1 MNPDHLRFNKNIK
14 KGETFKMGLNLKEN
28 PDFAG
33 WATVYN
39 VKCSDGRTLKPNS
52 FKDCDG
58 IKVPIVYNH
67 DHQDINGVL
76 GHAYLENRADRGVYA
91 YCYLN
96 DTENGQAAKEM
107 VKHGDIQA
115 LSIYANKLKEQ
126 AGNVYH
132 GMIREVSLV
141 LASANPKA
149 YIDTVLVHSDPETD
163 EWEAEMYFGEPI
175 DTDIELKHSE
185 DEAKEDEKSDDSEL
199 QHAEESK
206 QEEKK
211 MAAPNE
217 GTEKTIG
224 EVFDEM
230 TPEQKNVV
238 YAIVGKAVEDALA
251 GEGEDSEDEGEN
263 EDMKHNAFDNGYDE
277 QQDEIHVLSHS
288 EVKDIFKDAPQVG
301 SLRSAVLA
309 HTDDYGIEN
318 IDYLFPDAKLNSED
332 PQFIRRKDDWVAKVM
347 TGVGHNPFS
356 RIKSIFADITEDDA
370 RAKGYIKGNYKKEEV
385 FRLLKRKTE
394 PTTVYK
400 KQKFDRDDIV
410 DITDFDTVAMVKKE
424 MRWMYDEEVARA
436 ILVGD
441 GRPASSDD
449 HISEEHI
456 RPIWKEED
464 LFTVRKDVAVVA
476 NATADV
482 KAKTFI
488 KTAIKARKDY
498 RGSGNP
504 VLFTTEDLLTDM
516 LLLEDGIGHPMYDT
530 EEKLRTALRVSE
542 IITVPVMEGLSRTTD
557 KGETKNLLGII
568 VNLSDY
574 KVGTDK
580 RGQLTMFDD
589 FDIDYNKMIYLMEG
603 RMSGCLVKPFSA
615 IILEESI
622 SVTLTVE
629 PTSPNETRYGKEV
642 DDLQSNV
649 EVNSNAIVGTL
660 RYVTG
665 YTGFSGDP
673 ALQSGN
679 FLALDLSATP
689 VDAVIK
695 AEVIGGDSEGNPVT
709 VDDGVLVIRVTD
721 RKQKLHLTVT
731 SDANI
736 IDKTYNFGSLKLKT
750 ASN

>member
-1 MNPDHLRFNKNIK
+1 
-14 KGETFKMGLNLKEN
+14 
-28 PDFAG
+28 
-33 WATVYN
+33 
-39 VKCSDGRTLKPNS
+39 
-52 FKDCDG
+52 
-58 IKVPIVYNH
+58 
-67 DHQDINGVL
+67 
-76 GHAYLENRADRGVYA
+76 
-91 YCYLN
+91 
-96 DTENGQAAKEM
+96 
-107 VKHGDIQA
+107 
-115 LSIYANKLKEQ
+115 
-126 AGNVYH
+126 
-132 GMIREVSLV
+132 MIREVSLV

-149 YIDTVLVHSDPETD
+149 YIDTVLTHSDPETD

-175 DTDIELKHSE
+175 DTDIELKHS
-185 DEAKEDEKSDDSEL
+185 DDASDDS
-199 QHAEESK
+199 QSAEGKETDEPK
-206 QEEKK
+206 EEKQ
-211 MAAPNE
+211 MAS
-217 GTEKTIG
+217 EKTVG
-224 EVFDEM
+224 EIFDEFDD
-230 TPEQKNVV
+230 EQKEAV
-238 YAIVGKAVEDALA
+238 YAIVGEAVESALA
-251 GEGEDSEDEGEN
+251 ENDEEDYDDEDGGDE
-263 EDMKHNAFDNGYDE
+263 EDMKHNAFDEDYGYNED
-277 QQDEIHVLSHS
+277 IHVLSHS
-288 EVKDIFKDAPQVG
+288 EIQDIFADAKACG
-301 SLRSAVLA
+301 SLRQSVLA

-318 IDYLFPDAKLNSED
+318 IDYLFPEAKLNSED
-332 PQFIRRKDDWVAKVM
+332 PQFIKRKDDWVSKVM

-410 DITDFDTVAMVKKE
+410 DITDFDVIAMVKKE
-424 MRWMYDEEVARA
+424 MLWMYDEEVARA

-441 GRPASSDD
+441 GRPASSED
-449 HISEEHI
+449 HIDETHI

-464 LFTVRKDVAVVA
+464 LFSVKKDVAVAA

-488 KTAIKARKDY
+488 RTAIKARKDY

-542 IITVPVMEGLSRTTD
+542 IITVPVMEGLSRTVD
-557 KGETKNLLGII
+557 GVTKNLLGII
-568 VNLSDY
+568 VNLNDY
-574 KVGTDK
+574 KVGTD
-580 RGQLTMFDD
+580 RMGQLNMFDD

-603 RMSGCLVKPFSA
+603 RMSGALVKPFSA
-615 IILEESI
+615 IVLEESI

-642 DDLQSNV
+642 DDLQSNI
-649 EVNSNAIVGTL
+649 EINSGSIMGTL

-673 ALQSGN
+673 AEQSGN
-679 FLALDLSATP
+679 FLSLDLSATP

-695 AEVIGGDSEGNPVT
+695 AEVIGGNSEGNPVT
-709 VDDGVLVIRVTD
+709 VDDGQLVIRVAD

-731 SDANI
+731 SDANV
-736 IDKTYNFGSLKLKT
+736 IDKTLSFGSLKLKT

>member
-1 MNPDHLRFNKNIK
+1 
-14 KGETFKMGLNLKEN
+14 MGLNLKEN

-107 VKHGDIQA
+107 VKHGDISA

-149 YIDTVLVHSDPETD
+149 YIDTVLTHSDPETD

-175 DTDIELKHSE
+175 DTNIELQHS
-185 DEAKEDEKSDDSEL
+185 DENNDDSNDLQHADEPKEEPKEDEQMGEEDRTIEDIFNEDFSD
-199 QHAEESK
+199 
-206 QEEKK
+206 
-211 MAAPNE
+211 
-217 GTEKTIG
+217 
-224 EVFDEM
+224 
-230 TPEQKNVV
+230 EQKDVV
-238 YAIVGKAVEDALA
+238 YAIVGQAVEDALA
-251 GEGEDSEDEGEN
+251 EAGEDGGDE
-263 EDMKHNAFDNGYDE
+263 EDMKHNAFDNYDQYE
-277 QQDEIHVLSHS
+277 EDGIHVLSHS
-288 EVKDIFKDAPQVG
+288 EIQDIFKDAPQTG

-318 IDYLFPDAKLNSED
+318 IDYLFPEAKLNAED

-347 TGVGHNPFS
+347 AGVSHNPFS

-385 FRLLKRKTE
+385 FTLLKRKTE

-410 DITDFDTVAMVKKE
+410 DITDFDVVAMVKKE

-436 ILVGD
+436 FLVGD
-441 GRPASSDD
+441 GRPASSED
-449 HISEEHI
+449 HIDETHI

-464 LFTVRKDVAVVA
+464 LFSVKKDVAIAA
-476 NATADV
+476 NATPDV
-482 KAKTFI
+482 RAKTFI

-498 RGSGNP
+498 KGSGNP
-504 VLFTTEDLLTDM
+504 TLFTTEDLLTDM
-516 LLLEDGIGHPMYDT
+516 LLLEDGIGHPLYDT
-530 EEKLRTALRVSE
+530 EEKLRTALRVSD
-542 IITVPVMEGLSRTTD
+542 IVTVPVMEGLSRTVD
-557 KGETKNLLGII
+557 GVTKNLLGII

-574 KVGTDK
+574 KVGTDRK
-580 RGQLTMFDD
+580 GQLSMFDD

-615 IILEESI
+615 IVLEEAI
-622 SVTLTVE
+622 SVTLSVD
-629 PTSPNETRYGKEV
+629 PTSPNETRLGKEV
-642 DDLQSNV
+642 DDLQSNI
-649 EVNSNAIVGTL
+649 EVNSNAIMGTL

-665 YTGFSGDP
+665 YTGFSEDP
-673 ALQSGN
+673 AEQSGN
-679 FLALDLSATP
+679 FLSLDLTATP
-689 VDAVIK
+689 ATATVQA
-695 AEVIGGDSEGNPVT
+695 ALIGGDSDGQLKT
-709 VDDGVLVIRVTD
+709 VEDGELVVRVTD
-721 RKQKLHLTVT
+721 RKQQLRIVVT
-731 SDANI
+731 SDANV
-736 IDKTYNFGSLKLKT
+736 IDKTYRLGSLKLKT

>member
-1 MNPDHLRFNKNIK
+1 
-14 KGETFKMGLNLKEN
+14 MGLNLKEN

-107 VKHGDIQA
+107 VKHGDISA

-149 YIDTVLVHSDPETD
+149 HIDTVLTHADPETD

-175 DTDIELKHSE
+175 NTNIELEHSDESSDEE
-185 DEAKEDEKSDDSEL
+185 DGAL

-211 MAAPNE
+211 MAAPE
-217 GTEKTIG
+217 EKKEESGKTIG
-224 EVFDEM
+224 EVFDEF
-230 TPEQKNVV
+230 TPEQKDVV
-238 YAIVGKAVEDALA
+238 YAIVGQAVEEALA
-251 GEGEDSEDEGEN
+251 NNDKDEEGED
-263 EDMKHNAFDNGYDE
+263 EDMKHNAFDNYDE
-277 QQDEIHVLSHS
+277 QQEEVHVLSHS
-288 EVKDIFKDAPQVG
+288 DVEEIFRDAKSCG
-301 SLRSAVLA
+301 SLRQAVLA

-318 IDYLFPDAKLNSED
+318 IDYLFPDAKLNADD
-332 PQFIRRKDDWVAKVM
+332 PQFIRRKDDWVSKVM
-347 TGVGHNPFS
+347 SGVGHNPFS
-356 RIKSIFADITEDDA
+356 RIRSIFADITEDDA

-400 KQKFDRDDIV
+400 KQKFDRDDII
-410 DITDFDTVAMVKKE
+410 DITDFDVIAMVKKE
-424 MRWMYDEEVARA
+424 MRWMYNEEVARA

-441 GRPASSDD
+441 GRPASSED
-449 HISEEHI
+449 HIDETHI

-464 LFTVRKDVAVVA
+464 LFTVRKDVAVAA

-488 KTAIKARKDY
+488 RTAIKARKDY
-498 RGSGNP
+498 KGSGNP

-516 LLLEDGIGHPMYDT
+516 LLLEDGIGHPLYDT

-580 RGQLTMFDD
+580 MGQLTMFDD

-615 IILEESI
+615 IVLEESI
-622 SVTLTVE
+622 SVTLSIN

-642 DDLQSNV
+642 DDLQSNI
-649 EVNSNAIVGTL
+649 EINSDSIMGTL

-673 ALQSGN
+673 AEQSGN
-679 FLALDLSATP
+679 FLSLDLSATP
-689 VDAVIK
+689 ADAVIQ
-695 AEVIGGDSEGNPVT
+695 AEIIGGNSEGNPVT
-709 VDDGVLVIRVTD
+709 VDDGQLVIRVAD
-721 RKQKLHLTVT
+721 RKQKLHIKVT
-731 SDANI
+731 SDANVI
-736 IDKTYNFGSLKLKT
+736 EKTYRFGSLKLKT

>member
-1 MNPDHLRFNKNIK
+1 
-14 KGETFKMGLNLKEN
+14 MGLNLKEK

-39 VKCSDGRTLKPNS
+39 VKCGDGRTLKPGA
-52 FKDCDG
+52 FKG
-58 IKVPIVYNH
+58 VNGTKVPIVYNH
-67 DHQDINGVL
+67 DHQNMDAVL
-76 GHAYLENRADRGVYA
+76 GHAYLEEKDKGIYA
-91 YCYLN
+91 YGYLN
-96 DTENGQAAKEM
+96 DTENGKLAKEY
-107 VKHGDIQA
+107 VKHGDIA
-115 LSIYANKLKEQ
+115 SLSIYANHLQER
-126 AGNVYH
+126 AGEVYH
-132 GMIREVSLV
+132 GIIREVSLV
-141 LASANPKA
+141 LASANPKS
-149 YIDTVLVHSDPETD
+149 YIDTVLVHADTDTD

-175 DTDIELKHSE
+175 DTNV
-185 DEAKEDEKSDDSEL
+185 EL
-199 QHAEESK
+199 QHSDEPAKEELQHSDEPK

-211 MAAPNE
+211 MADQNQ
-217 GTEKTIG
+217 GGEKTIG
-224 EVFDEM
+224 EVFDAM
-230 TPEQKNVV
+230 TEEQKNVV

-251 GEGEDSEDEGEN
+251 EQGGNSDGGDEG
-263 EDMKHNAFDNGYDE
+263 DMKHNAFDNNYGNNYE
-277 QQDEIHVLSHS
+277 EDEIHVLSHS
-288 EVKDIFKDAPQVG
+288 EIQDIFKDAPQTG

-318 IDYLFPDAKLNSED
+318 IDYLFPEAKLNSED

-347 TGVGHNPFS
+347 SGVSHNPFS

-410 DITDFDTVAMVKKE
+410 DITDFDVVAMVKKE

-498 RGSGNP
+498 KGSGNP

-516 LLLEDGIGHPMYDT
+516 LLLEDGIGHPLYDT
-530 EEKLRTALRVSE
+530 EEKLRTALRVSD

-568 VNLSDY
+568 VNLNDY

-580 RGQLTMFDD
+580 MGQLSMFDD

-615 IILEESI
+615 IVLEESI

-665 YTGFSGDP
+665 YTGYSGDP

-695 AEVIGGDSEGNPVT
+695 AEIIGGDSEGHPVT
-709 VDDGVLVIRVTD
+709 VDDGVLVIRVAD

-731 SDANI
+731 SDANV

>member
-1 MNPDHLRFNKNIK
+1 
-14 KGETFKMGLNLKEN
+14 MGLNLKEN

-107 VKHGDIQA
+107 VKHGDISA

-149 YIDTVLVHSDPETD
+149 YIDTVLTHSDPETD

-175 DTDIELKHSE
+175 DTNIELQHSDENNDDSNDLQHADEPKEEPKE
-185 DEAKEDEKSDDSEL
+185 DKQMAKEDRSIEDIF
-199 QHAEESK
+199 
-206 QEEKK
+206 
-211 MAAPNE
+211 NE
-217 GTEKTIG
+217 DFT
-224 EVFDEM
+224 D
-230 TPEQKNVV
+230 EQKEVV
-238 YAIVGKAVEDALA
+238 YAIVGQAVKNALEEA
-251 GEGEDSEDEGEN
+251 GENGGDE
-263 EDMKHNAFDNGYDE
+263 EDMKHNAFDNYDQYE
-277 QQDEIHVLSHS
+277 EEDGIHVLSHS
-288 EVKDIFKDAPQVG
+288 EIQDIFKDAPQTG

-318 IDYLFPDAKLNSED
+318 IDYLFPEAKLNADD

-347 TGVGHNPFS
+347 SGVSHNPFS

-410 DITDFDTVAMVKKE
+410 DITDFDVVAMVKKE
-424 MRWMYDEEVARA
+424 MRWMYDEEIARA

-441 GRPASSDD
+441 GRPASSED
-449 HISEEHI
+449 HIDETHI

-464 LFTVRKDVAVVA
+464 LFTVRKDVAVAA

-498 RGSGNP
+498 KGSGNP

-516 LLLEDGIGHPMYDT
+516 LLLEDGIGHPLYDT

-568 VNLSDY
+568 VNLNDY
-574 KVGTDK
+574 KVGTD
-580 RGQLTMFDD
+580 RQGQLNMFDD

-615 IILEESI
+615 IVLEESI
-622 SVTLTVE
+622 SVTLSIT

-642 DDLQSNV
+642 DDLQSNI
-649 EVNSNAIVGTL
+649 EINSDSIMGTL

-665 YTGFSGDP
+665 YTGYSGDP
-673 ALQSGN
+673 NLQSGN
-679 FLALDLSATP
+679 FLSLDLSATP
-689 VDAVIK
+689 VDAVIQ
-695 AEVIGGDSEGNPVT
+695 AEIIGGDSEGNPIV
-709 VDDGVLVIRVTD
+709 VDDGILVIRVAD
-721 RKQKLHLTVT
+721 RKQKLHVKVT
-731 SDANI
+731 SDANVI
-736 IDKTYNFGSLKLKT
+736 EKTYRFGSLKLKT

>member
-1 MNPDHLRFNKNIK
+1 
-14 KGETFKMGLNLKEN
+14 MGLNLKEK

-39 VKCSDGRTLKPNS
+39 VKCGDGRTLKPGA
-52 FKDCDG
+52 FKG
-58 IKVPIVYNH
+58 VNGTKVPIVYNH
-67 DHQDINGVL
+67 DHQNMDAVL
-76 GHAYLENRADRGVYA
+76 GHAYLEEKDKGIYA
-91 YCYLN
+91 YGYLN
-96 DTENGQAAKEM
+96 DTENGKLAKEY
-107 VKHGDIQA
+107 VKHGDIA
-115 LSIYANKLKEQ
+115 SLSIYANHLKER
-126 AGNVYH
+126 AGEVYH
-132 GMIREVSLV
+132 GIIREVSLV
-141 LASANPKA
+141 LASANPQS
-149 YIDTVLVHSDPETD
+149 YIDTVLVHADVDTD

-175 DTDIELKHSE
+175 DTNVELQHSDDKSDE
-185 DEAKEDEKSDDSEL
+185 DQKKEDEGL
-199 QHAEESK
+199 QHSDEPAKQEESK
-206 QEEKK
+206 
-211 MAAPNE
+211 MAAE
-217 GTEKTIG
+217 GKEKTIG
-224 EVFDEM
+224 EVFEAM
-230 TPEQKNVV
+230 TDEQKNVV

-251 GEGEDSEDEGEN
+251 EQGGGNSDGGDE
-263 EDMKHNAFDNGYDE
+263 EDMKHNAFDNVYDE
-277 QQDEIHVLSHS
+277 QDEIRVLSHS
-288 EVKDIFKDAPQVG
+288 EIQDIFKDAPQTG

-318 IDYLFPDAKLNSED
+318 IDYLFPEAKLNSED

-347 TGVGHNPFS
+347 SGVSHNPFS

-410 DITDFDTVAMVKKE
+410 DITDFDVVAMVKKE

-498 RGSGNP
+498 KGSGNP

-516 LLLEDGIGHPMYDT
+516 LLLEDGIGHPLYDT

-568 VNLSDY
+568 VNLNDY

-580 RGQLTMFDD
+580 MGQLNMFDD

-615 IILEESI
+615 IVLEESI

-649 EVNSNAIVGTL
+649 EVNSGSIMGTL

-673 ALQSGN
+673 AEQSGN
-679 FLALDLSATP
+679 YLSLDLSATP

-695 AEVIGGDSEGNPVT
+695 AEIIGGNSEGNPVT
-709 VDDGVLVIRVTD
+709 VDDGQLVIRVTD

-731 SDANI
+731 SDANV
-736 IDKTYNFGSLKLKT
+736 IDKTYSFGSLKLKT